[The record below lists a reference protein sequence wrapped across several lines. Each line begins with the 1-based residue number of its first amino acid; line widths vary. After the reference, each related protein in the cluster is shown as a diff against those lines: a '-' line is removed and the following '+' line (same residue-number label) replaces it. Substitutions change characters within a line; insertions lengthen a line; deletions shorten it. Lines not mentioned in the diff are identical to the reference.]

1 MDGSHGN
8 YEFKIIE
15 EIGGGT
21 FGFVEKIELFN
32 IAGNRCGYYARKS
45 LKELGAELQEQFKR
59 RFSRE
64 VTYQAS
70 CVHTNIVNV
79 YLCNL
84 KIEHPWFVMDLAEA
98 DLHKDLL
105 SGLMSLEQKI
115 SALNMIFEGVIY
127 MHGRDFLH
135 RDLKP
140 FNVLRFAGDIYKISD
155 FGLVKNLDKERE
167 SELITKMMDDGM
179 GTPYFMSP
187 EARMGVYSHQSDI
200 YALGLIMDL
209 MQLPGSQALSKI
221 FQKSTMH
228 RPGDRYSSVTAMQS
242 DFVKAASEIMS

>member
-1 MDGSHGN
+1 MDGFHGN
-8 YEFKIIE
+8 YEFKIVK
-15 EIGGGT
+15 EIGSGT

-32 IAGNRCGYYARKS
+32 VAGNRCGFYARKS
-45 LKELGAELQEQFKR
+45 LKELGPELQDQFKR

-84 KIEHPWFVMDLAEA
+84 KIENPWFIMDLAEA

-105 SGLMSLEQKI
+105 SNSMSLEQKA
-115 SALNMIFEGVIY
+115 SALNMIFEGVKY
-127 MHGRDFLH
+127 MHRRGYLH

-140 FNVLRFAGDIYKISD
+140 FNVLRFSGDIYKISD

-187 EARMGVYSHQSDI
+187 EAKMGIYSHQSDI
-200 YALGLIMDL
+200 YALGLIMEFMGISD
-209 MQLPGSQALSKI
+209 SQAVNKI
-221 FQKSTMH
+221 FQKSTMY
-228 RPGDRYSSVTAMQS
+228 RPADRYSSVSEMQS
-242 DFVKAASEIMS
+242 DFANAMSEILS

>member
-1 MDGSHGN
+1 MDGFHGN
-8 YEFKIIE
+8 YEFKIVE

-21 FGFVEKIELFN
+21 FGFVEKVELFN
-32 IAGNRCGYYARKS
+32 VAGNRCGYYARKS
-45 LKELGAELQEQFKR
+45 LKELGAELQDQFKR
-59 RFSRE
+59 RFARE

-70 CVHTNIVNV
+70 CVHKNIVNV

-84 KIEHPWFVMDLAEA
+84 RVEQPWFIMDLAEA

-105 SGLMSLEQKI
+105 SNSMGIEDKI

-127 MHGRDFLH
+127 MHGRGFLH

-140 FNVLRFAGDIYKISD
+140 FNVLRFAGNVYKISD

-187 EARMGVYSHQSDI
+187 EARVGVYSPQSDI

-209 MQLPGSQALSKI
+209 MEFPSSQSLSKI

-228 RPGDRYSSVTAMQS
+228 RPGDRYSTVTEMYS
-242 DFVKAASEIMS
+242 DFAKASSELIP